1 MEDRQSRLF
10 LALILSMGIWMGV
23 NYFFFPNTST
33 KKIPKQNRLNP
44 IKRPKIRNNKS
55 LLEKQK
61 NPIQS
66 ILLFRKK
73 NNSFRYEKKFCR
85 NRFLYSRI
93 FIVRR
98 KNFQIL
104 HERFYGS

>member
-33 KKIPKQNRLNP
+33 KKIPKQNKLNR
-44 IKRPKIRNNKS
+44 IKLPKIQNNK
-55 LLEKQK
+55 LFRKKQK
-61 NPIQS
+61 NLIQL

-73 NNSFRYEKKFCR
+73 K
-85 NRFLYSRI
+85 
-93 FIVRR
+93 
-98 KNFQIL
+98 
-104 HERFYGS
+104 